1 MKHNSVRASKVGLS
15 PTNMKFGK
23 SLCNIIGVIYVDR
36 FRFLIV
42 DPIDLYELFM
52 SLSIEWPSPIKTYI
66 GSKQM
71 PQLWCVSLN
80 FTLIWDGSTAILIMY
95 KIANDSCFIHLYFC
109 WSMLWWTQTFSIENL
124 AYLVQNRCIFLNGS
138 YFNQV
143 GRIVDKTHVLL

>member
-66 GSKQM
+66 GSKTNA
-71 PQLWCVSLN
+71 P
-80 FTLIWDGSTAILIMY
+80 TLMC
-95 KIANDSCFIHLYFC
+95 IAKFHFDLRWVYCHIN
-109 WSMLWWTQTFSIENL
+109 N
-124 AYLVQNRCIFLNGS
+124 V
-138 YFNQV
+138 
-143 GRIVDKTHVLL
+143 